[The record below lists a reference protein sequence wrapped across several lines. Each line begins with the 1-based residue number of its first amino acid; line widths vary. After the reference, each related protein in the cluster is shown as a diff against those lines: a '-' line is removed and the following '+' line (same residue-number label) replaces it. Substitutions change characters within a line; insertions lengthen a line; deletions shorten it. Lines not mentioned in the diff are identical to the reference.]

1 MARMKP
7 EIASADMNLGQAQLL
22 KLRGAKGVRLACR
35 SGMLWVTQEN
45 VRRDDFLAAG
55 ATLIVETEGVVVVEA
70 LELSRLG
77 VEAGARAGCMPPA
90 ARPRMA

>member
-1 MARMKP
+1 MKVD
-7 EIASADMNLGQAQLL
+7 IASADMNLGQAQLL

-55 ATLIVETEGVVVVEA
+55 ATLVVETEGVVVIEA

-77 VEAGARAGCMPPA
+77 VEAASLAGGVPLA